1 MMKNL
6 LEKVNE
12 TVLELWTGILLWG
25 IVCQLIPVWFLKE
38 KADYSLGLWLGILLA
53 GASAFHMW
61 WALDR
66 GLDRGGAAQGYIRK
80 TAFIR
85 YAVIVVVFAV
95 VMLTRAAN
103 PLAVFLGIMGLKAA
117 AYLQPFVHRRL
128 HPDKE
133 GEGEAFVLQDPPEW
147 NGHPDGTY
155 GAENMEKK
163 EVKL

>member
-66 GLDRGGAAQGYIRK
+66 GW
-80 TAFIR
+80 T
-85 YAVIVVVFAV
+85 
-95 VMLTRAAN
+95 
-103 PLAVFLGIMGLKAA
+103 
-117 AYLQPFVHRRL
+117 
-128 HPDKE
+128 
-133 GEGEAFVLQDPPEW
+133 GEAQPRAISGKRLLSDMP
-147 NGHPDGTY
+147 
-155 GAENMEKK
+155 
-163 EVKL
+163 

>member
-61 WALDR
+61 WAPR
-66 GLDRGGAAQGYIRK
+66 SGTGQGRRSPGLYQENGFYQICRDSCGFCGGNADESG
-80 TAFIR
+80 
-85 YAVIVVVFAV
+85 
-95 VMLTRAAN
+95 
-103 PLAVFLGIMGLKAA
+103 
-117 AYLQPFVHRRL
+117 
-128 HPDKE
+128 
-133 GEGEAFVLQDPPEW
+133 
-147 NGHPDGTY
+147 
-155 GAENMEKK
+155 
-163 EVKL
+163 

>member
-66 GLDRGGAAQGYIRK
+66 GLSRGGAA
-80 TAFIR
+80 
-85 YAVIVVVFAV
+85 
-95 VMLTRAAN
+95 RAIS
-103 PLAVFLGIMGLKAA
+103 GK
-117 AYLQPFVHRRL
+117 RL
-128 HPDKE
+128 LSDMRDSCGFCGGNADE
-133 GEGEAFVLQDPPEW
+133 SG
-147 NGHPDGTY
+147 
-155 GAENMEKK
+155 
-163 EVKL
+163 